1 MRKVYVCDPEGAPIV
16 DDGNFRPCGNC
27 REIDPQ
33 VFILKVIG
41 GVRREFDAALDDAAR
56 KLEAMLSD

>member
-1 MRKVYVCDPEGAPIV
+1 MRKVYVCDEDGAPMV
-16 DDGNFRPCGNC
+16 EPGFRPCGNC